1 MIPIIHFSWQWFIPT
16 QIQNV
21 RVGQLYD
28 LALKKSMPNP
38 ELFVFHDPTHRL
50 SALIIP
56 DQVTHIVG
64 VLDLPFWESA
74 AAVGLLDII
83 RQDHITVHMNQ
94 PASLGTQMAAKMDGQ
109 TVIVVNDDA
118 IPVGLFMPGVVA
130 ERLPQSSMLLQSSTD
145 LQEAVSTQLDGGDLA
160 EALASIEAEMLAFHS
175 EGLNI
180 NAPDPY
186 VCEGLGAPHMRTNC
200 PCDIHP
206 TATCGRRL
214 VGNV

>member
-1 MIPIIHFSWQWFIPT
+1 MIPIIHFAWQRFIPT

-28 LALKKSMPNP
+28 LARKNP
-38 ELFVFHDPTHRL
+38 VQELFVFNDPTHQL

-56 DQVTHIVG
+56 ELVTSIVDE
-64 VLDLPFWESA
+64 LNLPFWESA
-74 AAVGLLDII
+74 ADVGLLDII
-83 RQDHITVHMNQ
+83 RQDHIAVHMNQ
-94 PASLGTQMAAKMDGQ
+94 PASVVTRLAAKMDAQ

-130 ERLPQSSMLLQSSTD
+130 ERLPQASILGQGSVNLRGT
-145 LQEAVSTQLDGGDLA
+145 VSTQVASRDLA
-160 EALASIEAEMLAFHS
+160 AAIASIEAEMLAFHS
-175 EGLNI
+175 EFLNEH
-180 NAPDPY
+180 APDPY
-186 VCEGLGAPHMRTNC
+186 VCEGFGTPHKRTIC

-206 TATCGRRL
+206 AATCGKRL